1 VHVQRRSYWE
11 VLLAEDSPRN
21 LRILPKQ
28 LQGRCWQQ
36 LDERHALWQLL
47 ALGELLQTSLK
58 QFLFGVKHN
67 GEARS

>member
-1 VHVQRRSYWE
+1 
-11 VLLAEDSPRN
+11 

-58 QFLFGVKHN
+58 QFVFGVKHN